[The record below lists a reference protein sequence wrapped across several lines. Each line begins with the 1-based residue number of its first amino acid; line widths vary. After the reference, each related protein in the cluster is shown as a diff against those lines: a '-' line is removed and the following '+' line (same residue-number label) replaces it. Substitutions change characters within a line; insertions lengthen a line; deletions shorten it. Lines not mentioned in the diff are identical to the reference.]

1 MADGS
6 SKTSRPGLSIR
17 GYLILFVLAVVL
29 PTAVFAGVLFAR
41 YYQSAV
47 ESIEVE
53 LQNDARQL
61 ALTIDRDLA
70 GLTGTLQ
77 TLTVSSFLPVR
88 NYEAF
93 HEQATRVKSYIGVDL
108 LLRDPAGQQLVNTRV
123 PYGTALPLQPQ
134 PDDPRVLATKRPVV
148 GNLMLGALTGIP
160 LFAITTPVLVNGE
173 VTHFINAGLE
183 SGRYIPLL
191 KEATAAGRVAAI
203 VDRNGVVIAHS
214 SAPFSGRK
222 VPDDFR
228 ALLNS
233 NEGLWRGVSIGGPRV
248 LRAFAKSK
256 AADWWIYVSM
266 ADADIR
272 DALNRTLLT
281 MAGLGLGLSALAL
294 ALAYVL
300 GGRIAG
306 AIQKLA
312 DQAERLG
319 RGEVLVPGGVTI
331 AEVDRVDTALVA
343 AADELRKR
351 ERERDAALRQL
362 KELSHSLENTV
373 EERTRELTAEMKRRA
388 TTEDALRQ
396 SQKMEAIGQLTGGIA
411 HDFNNMLAVVMG
423 SLDLA
428 KRHLAR
434 GTGKIERYIDNA
446 LDGAQR
452 AAALTQRLLAFAR
465 QQPLSPEPIDANKL
479 VAGMSELL
487 RGSLG
492 ETIRLETVLAAGLW
506 RAHADP
512 NQLESAIL
520 NLAVN
525 ARDAMPEG
533 GKLTI
538 ETANAHFDDAYAVR
552 ENMAAGQYVMIAVT
566 DTGEGM
572 PTDVM
577 ARAFD
582 PFFTTKKSGSGTGL
596 GLSQVYGFVKQSSG
610 HVKIYTEPNQ
620 GTSVKIY
627 LPRFTGNDASPREA
641 GEPVPTPNDGS
652 ITVLI
657 VEDDPSVRRQSIEA
671 LQELGYSTIE
681 ADGGASALRL
691 LDDDR
696 HIDLLFTDVVMP
708 DMNGRKL
715 ADAALARRPDLKVL
729 FTTGYTKN
737 AIVHNAVLDQGV
749 HLISK
754 PFTLDQLARK
764 LSDVLRG

>member
-1 MADGS
+1 MA
-6 SKTSRPGLSIR
+6 
-17 GYLILFVLAVVL
+17 
-29 PTAVFAGVLFAR
+29 
-41 YYQSAV
+41 
-47 ESIEVE
+47 
-53 LQNDARQL
+53 N
-61 ALTIDRDLA
+61 
-70 GLTGTLQ
+70 
-77 TLTVSSFLPVR
+77 
-88 NYEAF
+88 
-93 HEQATRVKSYIGVDL
+93 
-108 LLRDPAGQQLVNTRV
+108 
-123 PYGTALPLQPQ
+123 
-134 PDDPRVLATKRPVV
+134 
-148 GNLMLGALTGIP
+148 
-160 LFAITTPVLVNGE
+160 
-173 VTHFINAGLE
+173 
-183 SGRYIPLL
+183 
-191 KEATAAGRVAAI
+191 
-203 VDRNGVVIAHS
+203 
-214 SAPFSGRK
+214 
-222 VPDDFR
+222 
-228 ALLNS
+228 
-233 NEGLWRGVSIGGPRV
+233 
-248 LRAFAKSK
+248 
-256 AADWWIYVSM
+256 WWVYVSLPE
-266 ADADIR
+266 AQVR
-272 DALNRTLLT
+272 TALNRTLLT
-281 MAGLGLGLSALAL
+281 MAGLGLGLCALAL

-312 DQAERLG
+312 DQAARLG
-319 RGEVLVPGGVTI
+319 RGEALVSGGVTI

-351 ERERDAALRQL
+351 EQERDAALRQL
-362 KELSHSLENTV
+362 KELSQSLEHTV
-373 EERTRELTAEMKRRA
+373 DERTRELTAEMKRRA

-434 GTGKIERYIDNA
+434 GTGKIDRYIDNA

-465 QQPLSPEPIDANKL
+465 QQPLSPKPIDANKL

-506 RAHADP
+506 HGHADP

-552 ENMAAGQYVMIAVT
+552 EHMRAGQYVMIAVT

-572 PTDVM
+572 QTDVM

-596 GLSQVYGFVKQSSG
+596 GLSQVYGFVKQSGG

-627 LPRFTGNDASPREA
+627 LPRFTGSDAADAHDS

-652 ITVLI
+652 ITVLV
-657 VEDDPSVRRQSIEA
+657 VEDDSDVRRQSIEA
-671 LQELGYSTIE
+671 LQELGYSTLE

-691 LDDDR
+691 LDDGR
-696 HIDLLFTDVVMP
+696 HVDLMFTDVVMP

-715 ADAALARRPDLKVL
+715 ADAALARRPDLKIL

-749 HLISK
+749 HLIGK

-764 LSDVLRG
+764 LSDVLRS